1 MTDVD
6 SLRAAIEQYESQLSQ
21 VQLALSGSTAG
32 ADRDNLQS
40 LQSDIQEL
48 IALTKE
54 SLRSAEGKETSD
66 NEDDGLSD
74 DSQDNDDDDDPMA
87 KEYAMFKAELRDD
100 GFNNTTT
107 HDNGKYQA
115 PNNDNNIDEEL
126 KSLEGMKCRAP
137 FGRSWGGTGY
147 HNAMVSS
154 VLQNDEQPTIN
165 SINDIQVKVLF
176 INPTHKEMLP
186 CAYYLDGKC
195 KFSDEKCHYSHGEKV
210 AFSSLQEY
218 REPDY
223 SSIKMASRV
232 LAKEKNNIWHRSVIL
247 KTPSKDHD
255 LYRVKFEA
263 SGNIIEVTLA
273 DLVPLT
279 DDQLDM
285 SDSSDDDLDDD
296 STKGFNLSIDK
307 TKEDIMIEQSLLTL
321 NYNEP
326 LGKWEEHTRG
336 IGSKLMLQMG
346 YILGTGLGKRADGRV
361 EPVEATVLPPGKS
374 LDHCMEL
381 RENAAGD
388 NNLFTVERRLLK
400 QKHKIDQQFAK
411 QSDNREK
418 KQRGKDIFDFIN
430 NSLSDKHGE
439 TSEASSSSKC
449 KNSFR
454 AATNRGLN
462 VANFQVGENI
472 TKLERESLL
481 LMNSLRKHAKGSI
494 PYNNIVIQYNDK
506 QAELTNLRSQQKN
519 IVSEQNHRKDKT
531 KLSVF

>member
-6 SLRAAIEQYESQLSQ
+6 SLRAAIEQYETQLSQ
-21 VQLALSGSTAG
+21 VQLALAGSPAG
-32 ADRDNLQS
+32 PDRDNLQS

-74 DSQDNDDDDDPMA
+74 DSQDDDDDGDDDDPMA
-87 KEYAMFKAELRDD
+87 KEYAMFKAELRDEEL
-100 GFNNTTT
+100 NNT
-107 HDNGKYQA
+107 HDNGKCQT

-126 KSLEGMKCRAP
+126 KALEGMKCRAP

-147 HNAMVSS
+147 HNAMISS
-154 VLQNDEQPTIN
+154 VDRNDEKTAIN
-165 SINDIQVKVLF
+165 SIHDIQVRVLF
-176 INPTHKEMLP
+176 INPTHKDMLP

-195 KFSDEKCHYSHGEKV
+195 KFSDEKCHYSHGEQV
-210 AFSSLQEY
+210 SFSSLQEY
-218 REPDY
+218 SEPDY
-223 SSIKMASRV
+223 SSIKMGSRV

-247 KTPSKDHD
+247 KIPSKDHE

-273 DLVPLT
+273 DLLPLA

-285 SDSSDDDLDDD
+285 SDSSDDDDDGDFTKD
-296 STKGFNLSIDK
+296 SNSLKDRIQ
-307 TKEDIMIEQSLLTL
+307 EEIIHESLLIL
-321 NYNEP
+321 KDNEP

-346 YILGTGLGKRADGRV
+346 YILGTGLGKRAEGRV

-381 RENAAGD
+381 RENAGGD
-388 NNLFTVERRLLK
+388 KNLFTVERRLLR
-400 QKHKIDQQFAK
+400 QKKKMDQQWAK
-411 QSDNREK
+411 KNK
-418 KQRGKDIFDFIN
+418 KPNERNIFDFIN
-430 NSLSDKHGE
+430 NSLSDKQVA
-439 TSEASSSSKC
+439 TSQATSSKA
-449 KNSFR
+449 KNPFKGE
-454 AATNRGLN
+454 TNRGLN

-472 TKLERESLL
+472 TKLEKESLFL
-481 LMNSLRKHAKGSI
+481 VNSLRKHAKGSV
-494 PYNNIVIQYNDK
+494 PYNNIVVQYNDK

-519 IVSEQNHRKDKT
+519 ILSEQNHRKDKT